1 MPEEKRVRRTPQQI
15 AQDLDAQMEK
25 LNASIAELEEKK
37 AASAAVFDG
46 KIAAVKEKIKKL
58 EARKKDVLAPKK
70 RKVRKTKAQQI
81 KDLVRK
87 AQKAGP
93 QAGRDCKPSWHF
105 DGRINTQAGAQ
116 KRVGFPT
123 LFFCCRERAAKRL
136 SVCAAPFREAVLPP
150 ERRAKAAH
158 LNKCLKCIFRYLK

>member
-46 KIAAVKEKIKKL
+46 KIAAVKEKSKKL

-70 RKVRKTKAQQI
+70 RKVRKTKGRETAARLRRAFPGGSASAGKTRQSRPPQQI
-81 KDLVRK
+81 PKM
-87 AQKAGP
+87 
-93 QAGRDCKPSWHF
+93 HF
-105 DGRINTQAGAQ
+105 LIFKIGIIH
-116 KRVGFPT
+116 
-123 LFFCCRERAAKRL
+123 
-136 SVCAAPFREAVLPP
+136 CA
-150 ERRAKAAH
+150 
-158 LNKCLKCIFRYLK
+158 CLYL

>member
-81 KDLVRK
+81 KDLG
-87 AQKAGP
+87 AQGAEGRP

-105 DGRINTQAGAQ
+105 DGRINTQAGWP
-116 KRVGFPT
+116 KNGWGFPPC
-123 LFFCCRERAAKRL
+123 FFVAAKGQRNGCPFAPRL
-136 SVCAAPFREAVLPP
+136 SGRQCFRRKDAPKPP
-150 ERRAKAAH
+150 TSTNA
-158 LNKCLKCIFRYLK
+158 

>member
-58 EARKKDVLAPKK
+58 DVLAPKK

-87 AQKAGP
+87 AQKAGL
-93 QAGRDCKPSWHF
+93 KPDEIAS
-105 DGRINTQAGAQ
+105 
-116 KRVGFPT
+116 
-123 LFFCCRERAAKRL
+123 RL
-136 SVCAAPFREAVLPP
+136 GISME
-150 ERRAKAAH
+150 E
-158 LNKCLKCIFRYLK
+158 

>member
-15 AQDLDAQMEK
+15 AQDLDEQMEK

-37 AASAAVFDG
+37 AASAAVFAG

-87 AQKAGP
+87 AQKAGL
-93 QAGRDCKPSWHF
+93 KPDEIAS
-105 DGRINTQAGAQ
+105 
-116 KRVGFPT
+116 
-123 LFFCCRERAAKRL
+123 RL
-136 SVCAAPFREAVLPP
+136 GISME
-150 ERRAKAAH
+150 E
-158 LNKCLKCIFRYLK
+158 